1 AQKVAARFRQLLRR
15 HGLPEDLPVVALP
28 DLAALGQTEALAAA
42 VPEIGRS
49 EERALPACAQ
59 GRMLLCRDDSIRVQ
73 ACPLTDDSL
82 RFEMGSSLL
91 DAIAARVV
99 PDHPRCRLCLG
110 GGVDYAGR
118 HAP

>member
-1 AQKVAARFRQLLRR
+1 SIDHPEETRHDAARGLKNFRKAIEGLRLLHAAGFEVGITRQSTPGEDAQKVAARFRQLLRR

-59 GRMLLCRDDSIRVQ
+59 GRMLLCR
-73 ACPLTDDSL
+73 
-82 RFEMGSSLL
+82 
-91 DAIAARVV
+91 
-99 PDHPRCRLCLG
+99 
-110 GGVDYAGR
+110 
-118 HAP
+118 